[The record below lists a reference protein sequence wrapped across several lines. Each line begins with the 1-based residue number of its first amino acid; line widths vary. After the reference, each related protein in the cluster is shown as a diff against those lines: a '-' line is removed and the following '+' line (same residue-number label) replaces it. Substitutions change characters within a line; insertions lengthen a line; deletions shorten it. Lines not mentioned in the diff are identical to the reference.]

1 MPPDRTRLV
10 GVLLGLAAFAWWGLS
25 PVYFKAIDHVPA
37 HEILAHRVVWSLVLL
52 AGISAWR
59 GALVST
65 IASLRARRLL
75 LTLTASAL
83 LVAGNWFTFIYA
95 VTGGLVLQA
104 SLGYFINPL
113 VNVLLGMVILR
124 ERLRRWQWVSLALAG
139 LGVAVMARE
148 LSGLP
153 VVSLALAGCF
163 GLYGLV
169 RKVAPVGAV
178 AGLTVETALL
188 TPVALAALLVWHQ
201 QGDLVFGH
209 RDLRTDLLLVASGPV
224 TALPLIWFVGAARR
238 LAYATVGFLQYTA
251 PSLQFLLAV
260 LLYAEPFARGE
271 LASFVLIWSALAVF
285 SADTVRR
292 ARGTRGAGAAAVSPA
307 AAGRSSRRG

>member
-1 MPPDRTRLV
+1 MPPDRTRLL

-25 PVYFKAIDHVPA
+25 PFYFKAIDHVPPY
-37 HEILAHRVVWSLVLL
+37 EILAHRVVWSLVLL
-52 AGISAWR
+52 AGISARR
-59 GALVST
+59 GALGGT
-65 IASLRARRLL
+65 LAGLRSRRLL
-75 LTLTASAL
+75 LTLATSAL

-95 VTGGLVLQA
+95 VTGGLILQA

-113 VNVLLGMVILR
+113 VNVLLGLVVLR
-124 ERLRRWQWVSLALAG
+124 ERLRRWQWASLGLAG

-169 RKVAPVGAV
+169 RKLAPVGAV

-188 TPVALAALLVWHQ
+188 TPVALAAMVVWHHH
-201 QGDLVFGH
+201 GDLVFGQ
-209 RDLRTDLLLVASGPV
+209 RDLRTDLLLIASGPV

-251 PSLQFLLAV
+251 PTLQFLLAV
-260 LLYAEPFARGE
+260 LVYAEPFARGE
-271 LASFVLIWSALAVF
+271 LVSFVLIWCALAVF

-292 ARGTRGAGAAAVSPA
+292 ERTARGAPAAPISPV